1 MPRKHRPLR
10 SREPKACA
18 ACARLKVRCEVPAG
32 TEICTRCLRL
42 NRECIM
48 QAPGAHKRVDAM
60 GRDSSDVAR
69 LEERLDSISAAFT
82 AQTPLSIQTPLDE
95 RSRDSNSILAN
106 DLPANLEAQ
115 TLLTT
120 FQTELSPY
128 FPFIAIPMGTTA
140 SDLQVSNLFLFD
152 AILMVSDVNNADRQ
166 LRMARRIR
174 EYIGTSVVANGKT
187 GLNLLQG
194 LLVCLAWYQFQ
205 LEMRSSFGGFL
216 HVALGMLG
224 ALGLGRKQLT
234 GQMSLVRLD
243 DVRHDPARQIGER
256 SLDERRVYL
265 GCFYLSAVASVCAAD
280 IDPMRYTAYTKE
292 CCRVLESAG
301 GSTDLYL
308 VRLVR
313 LHRMVERFDRMLSLD
328 DYAAYEET
336 STPISTRIETFEAE
350 LQRKKQT
357 QPPHNLHDSILQL
370 HHFTLEIKLYS
381 IALEDNFPQHEA
393 HPSTRL
399 TLLASCIN
407 ETKAFLDLFSAIPT
421 RNYLNLPY
429 PVWSAYFYVLGTL
442 SNLLLFAG
450 EGWDREHVQS
460 VLDLQDIIETSI
472 AKIEDSSRNRHQ
484 HPYQFPEALV
494 RLVPRLRSIVEAH
507 KATLG
512 TQMGTESN
520 GHQREDSATDDARD
534 IMFPLPHGFSW
545 RFLQH

>member
-10 SREPKACA
+10 PREPKACT
-18 ACARLKVRCEVPAG
+18 ACARLKVRCEVPTG
-32 TEICTRCLRL
+32 TKICTRCLRL
-42 NRECIM
+42 NRECIV
-48 QAPGAHKRVDAM
+48 QAPGAHKRVDAV

-106 DLPANLEAQ
+106 DLPTNLEAQ

-120 FQTELSPY
+120 FQIELSPY
-128 FPFIAIPMGTTA
+128 FPFITIPMGTTA
-140 SDLQVSNLFLFD
+140 SDLQASNPFLFD
-152 AILMVSDVNNADRQ
+152 AILMVSDVSNADRQ

-174 EYIGTSVVANGKT
+174 EVIGTSVVANGEM
-187 GLNLLQG
+187 GLDLLQG

-205 LEMRSSFGGFL
+205 LELGSWFGGFL
-216 HVALGMLG
+216 HVALGMLR
-224 ALGLGRKQLT
+224 GLGWDRKPLR
-234 GQMSLVRLD
+234 GRMSMVRLD
-243 DVRHDPARQIGER
+243 DVRQDTAGQAGER

-265 GCFYLSAVASVCAAD
+265 GCFYLSAVASVCTAD
-280 IDPMRYTAYTKE
+280 IDPMRYTEYTEE
-292 CCRVLESAG
+292 CCCLLESAG

-308 VRLVR
+308 VRLIR
-313 LHRMVERFDRMLSLD
+313 LHRMVKRIDCMIPLD
-328 DYAAYEET
+328 KYASSRES
-336 STPISTRIETFEAE
+336 STPISTRIKTFEAE
-350 LQRKKQT
+350 LQEMKQK

-370 HHFTLEIKLYS
+370 HHFTLEIKLHG
-381 IALEDNFPQHEA
+381 IALEDDFPQHET

-399 TLLASCIN
+399 ILLASCTN
-407 ETKAFLDLFSAIPT
+407 ATKAFLDLFSAIPT
-421 RNYLNLPY
+421 RNYLNLSY

-460 VLDLQDIIETSI
+460 VLDLQDIIEASI

-484 HPYQFPEALV
+484 NLYQFPEALV
-494 RLVPRLRSIVEAH
+494 RLVPRLRAFDEAYRARL
-507 KATLG
+507 ATPI
-512 TQMGTESN
+512 GTELH
-520 GHQREDSATDDARD
+520 GHQCEDSATDDARD

>member
-1 MPRKHRPLR
+1 
-10 SREPKACA
+10 
-18 ACARLKVRCEVPAG
+18 VP
-32 TEICTRCLRL
+32 TYK
-42 NRECIM
+42 NR
-48 QAPGAHKRVDAM
+48 
-60 GRDSSDVAR
+60 DVAR

-106 DLPANLEAQ
+106 DLPANLEAK

-140 SDLQVSNLFLFD
+140 SDLQVSNPFLFD

-187 GLNLLQG
+187 GLDLLQG

-205 LEMRSSFGGFL
+205 LEMRFSFGGFL

-243 DVRHDPARQIGER
+243 DVRHDPARQIRER
-256 SLDERRVYL
+256 SLNERRVYL
-265 GCFYLSAVASVCAAD
+265 GCFYLSAVYVAPSPAFRIQLMNIFRASVCAAD
-280 IDPMRYTAYTKE
+280 IDPMRYTAYTEE

-350 LQRKKQT
+350 LQRMKQT
-357 QPPHNLHDSILQL
+357 QPPHNLHDCTPPLNIKLWEISSLILLAILQL

-393 HPSTRL
+393 HPSTHL

-450 EGWDREHVQS
+450 EGWHREHVQS
-460 VLDLQDIIETSI
+460 VLDLQAIIETSI
-472 AKIEDSSRNRHQ
+472 AEIEDSSRNRHQ

-512 TQMGTESN
+512 TQMGTEPN
-520 GHQREDSATDDARD
+520 GHHREDSAIDDARD